1 VQDSFAQCIGGLLS
15 VAVQEAWIS
24 VDCAHPD
31 VRVKAVK
38 SGRYKSSIQAYGRK
52 ASVDVGELYAEEERR
67 FLVMVSIPKAG
78 EADVTQIMKVT
89 CTYRDTATGQVV
101 TVAGE
106 DVAVQRP
113 LEVAKDDQKPNMEVA
128 REKFRVEATEDI
140 AAARGAAERGEH
152 AEAARIL
159 EQRQKALLPELSGDA
174 RCEALVQE
182 LRELSARVSTS
193 QEYEKTGRGF
203 LLSGL
208 SSHVQQRAASALM
221 VGAMASPPMGGS
233 GGGGYRPGAG
243 AGYGGGGYGGGG
255 YGACPPQPGSAYATK
270 AMHRMVGASRAA
282 REQQQQQHNKSKS
295 GSMPSLKE

>member
-1 VQDSFAQCIGGLLS
+1 
-15 VAVQEAWIS
+15 
-24 VDCAHPD
+24 
-31 VRVKAVK
+31 
-38 SGRYKSSIQAYGRK
+38 
-52 ASVDVGELYAEEERR
+52 
-67 FLVMVSIPKAG
+67 MVSIPKVG
-78 EADVTQIMKVT
+78 EADEMTQIMKVT
-89 CTYRDTATGQVV
+89 CTYRDTATGQVL

-106 DVAVQRP
+106 DVSVQRP

-140 AAARGAAERGEH
+140 AAARAAAERGDH
-152 AEAARIL
+152 AEAARVL

-233 GGGGYRPGAG
+233 GGGGYRHGAG
-243 AGYGGGGYGGGG
+243 AGYGGGGYG
-255 YGACPPQPGSAYATK
+255 GACPPQPGSAYATK
-270 AMHRMVGASRAA
+270 AMHRMVSASRVD
-282 REQQQQQHNKSKS
+282 REQQQQHKKSKS